1 MTPRKLGS
9 FVCGISTMVIY
20 YFYISLG
27 KQDAQKGYL
36 RQPLRADTNVFWVC
50 ATTDHEG
57 PPA

>member
-9 FVCGISTMVIY
+9 FVCGISTMVIL
-20 YFYISLG
+20 FLHFLG

-36 RQPLRADTNVFWVC
+36 RQPLRADNNVFWVC